1 MDPVNFKGVSGT
13 SSTEGITPLDIIP
26 ELDIS
31 VLKFDDNSTMSIH
44 GKEEKIES

>member
-1 MDPVNFKGVSGT
+1 MNPVNLKGVSGT

-44 GKEEKIES
+44 DKEEN

>member
-1 MDPVNFKGVSGT
+1 MDPVNLKGVSGT
-13 SSTEGITPLDIIP
+13 SSTEGTTPLDVIP

-44 GKEEKIES
+44 DKEEN